1 MQFGR
6 RKCPQCGVR
15 SPRKD
20 WWRKIQPVAEH
31 ATGTEG
37 SAGVSTANVVDYGW
51 TRSTYRSRSVL
62 ITCPQCGHTVTVRDR
77 KSQGF
82 W

>member
-1 MQFGR
+1 MLFGS

-20 WWRKIQPVAEH
+20 WWAKIRPVAEH
-31 ATGTEG
+31 ATGKEG

-51 TRSTYRSRSVL
+51 TRSTAHRSQSSRSRLRALAAARFSASK
-62 ITCPQCGHTVTVRDR
+62 PSSSR
-77 KSQGF
+77 
-82 W
+82 